1 MRRLIESAHDEAWEI
16 LVQYREVLDDLVLNL
31 IDKETLSREEVLR
44 IFAPIKTRP
53 SRGSYTGYGK
63 RLPSDRPPVLT
74 PKELALTAATDVKDM
89 ASPGN
94 GSGSASSYGNP
105 TAELPALG
113 GDDDK
118 GGGESR

>member
-1 MRRLIESAHDEAWEI
+1 M
-16 LVQYREVLDDLVLNL
+16 
-31 IDKETLSREEVLR
+31 DKETLSREEVLQ

-74 PKELALTAATDVKDM
+74 PKELALTAATDVKDL

-94 GSGSASSYGNP
+94 GSGSASSYGGP

-113 GDDDK
+113 GGDE